1 MENRISAARTT
12 KLTRSPAGFTLLEI
26 VVVLVLVAIVIGGA
40 FGLMIASNDER
51 ALNRDSAEIEVLAKR
66 ARAISSLQQRPYALE
81 FYEQTVT
88 LMPLAEALLD
98 PRDRE
103 DAQASQEARLAEA
116 ENAGAAPAASG
127 FAPIH
132 ASWTVD
138 EDIRMS
144 IRRWA
149 SDAWLPV
156 DSKNRQVWRFDPD
169 GFCEPIGVRM
179 EYGRSWVENEFHPLT
194 GGIRDSAKEIY

>member
-1 MENRISAARTT
+1 MENRISAARTH
-12 KLTRSPAGFTLLEI
+12 KRSQAGFTLLEI
-26 VVVLVLVAIVIGGA
+26 VVVLVLIAVVIGGA

-51 ALNRDSAEIEVLAKR
+51 ALNRDSTEIEVMAKR

-81 FYEQTVT
+81 FFEQTVT
-88 LMPLAEALLD
+88 LMPLAETLID

-103 DAQASQEARLAEA
+103 SAIAEQEAREA
-116 ENAGAAPAASG
+116 KAAAGGAPASSG
-127 FAPIH
+127 FSPVH
-132 ASWTVD
+132 ASYTID
-138 EDIRMS
+138 PDIKMFV
-144 IRRWA
+144 RRWA
-149 SDAWLPV
+149 SDAWLPI
-156 DSKNRQVWRFDPD
+156 DSKNRQVWRFDPE